1 MEQDILKNDN
11 IAKVE
16 DEWKKLVDYL
26 NSHFKMRLDD
36 FINDDRYIRYREDAH
51 FIRNLRNLIAHNREF
66 VEINDKGVKRIED
79 FVNLITDTLE
89 CRMIPIEGLFT
100 ASLDD
105 YVLPFLRKL
114 QQKNYT
120 YLPIIDENNVCV
132 EVFSAYVLMAYTCLG
147 KSIDE
152 STTFDDLYCSLTH
165 TPLKGTYTYLP
176 INHPVIEVIN
186 TFKVTSDFHLD
197 VVLVTED
204 GRAESPLLGMITI
217 WDLQ

>member
-152 STTFDDLYCSLTH
+152 STTFDDLYCALTH